1 MVMAMQSI
9 NGSTPSARAQQSRYQ
24 AQLQQARQE
33 AAQAADRVTRLEQQA
48 QAARQES
55 VRADEKVR
63 DIESQP
69 PRGDVG
75 NSSQTDTRKRIN
87 TLSQLS
93 GTVLDVTA

>member
-1 MVMAMQSI
+1 VVMAMQSI
-9 NGSTPSARAQQSRYQ
+9 NSSTPSARAQQSQYQ
-24 AQLQQARQE
+24 SQLQQARQE

-63 DIESQP
+63 GIESQP
-69 PRGDVG
+69 PRSDAG
-75 NSSQTDTRKRIN
+75 SSSPAGTRKRIN

-93 GTVLDVTA
+93 GTLLDTTA

>member
-9 NGSTPSARAQQSRYQ
+9 NSSTPSARAQLSQYQ

-48 QAARQES
+48 QVARQES

-63 DIESQP
+63 GIESQP
-69 PRGDVG
+69 PRSDTG
-75 NSSQTDTRKRIN
+75 NSGPTGARKRIN